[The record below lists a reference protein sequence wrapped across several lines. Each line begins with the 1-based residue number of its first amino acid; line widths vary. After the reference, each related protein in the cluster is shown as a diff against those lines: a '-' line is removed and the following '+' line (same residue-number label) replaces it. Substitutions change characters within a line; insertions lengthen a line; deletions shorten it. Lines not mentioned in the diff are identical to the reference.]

1 MKLRGIRLGVEADV
15 AQPPEKLPRGVRAV
29 RDGKIAWVFR
39 AGETYR
45 IEQVIARGGGADSA
59 HDLDA
64 PMPGKV
70 VRVLVEA
77 GQEVKKGAPLLL
89 LEAMKMEHEIR
100 APRDGVVKRVPA
112 PGQMVALGEPLAELE

>member
-1 MKLRGIRLGVEADV
+1 VKLRALRGGVEQDV
-15 AQPPEKLPRGVRAV
+15 AKPPEKLPRGVRAV

-45 IEQVIARGGGADSA
+45 IEQVVARGGAADVA
-59 HDLDA
+59 HDLEA

-70 VRVLVEA
+70 VRVLVEV
-77 GQEVKKGAPLLL
+77 GQEVAKGTPLLV

-100 APRDGVVKRVPA
+100 APRDGRVKRIA
-112 PGQMVALGEPLAELE
+112 SAGQMVALGEPLVDIE

>member
-1 MKLRGIRLGVEADV
+1 MKLRGVRFGVEAEV

-45 IEQVIARGGGADSA
+45 IEQVVTRGGAADTA

-70 VRVLVEA
+70 VRVLVEP
-77 GQEVKKGAPLLL
+77 GQEVAKGAPLLL

-100 APRDGVVKRVPA
+100 APRDGRVKKVPS
-112 PGQMVALGEPLAELE
+112 PGQMVNLGEPLAELE